1 MAQFELFNTAPPRSA
16 APSADEVRARLEA
29 IFARLRGGDKLAW
42 SELRRL
48 QVVVPQ
54 MTRWLPAAEAEAARA
69 KFAAEM
75 DRLHKAA

>member
-29 IFARLRGGDKLAW
+29 IFASLRSGDKIAAG
-42 SELRRL
+42 ELRALR
-48 QVVVPQ
+48 VVVPQ
-54 MTRWLPAAEAEAARA
+54 MTRWLPEAEAEAARA
-69 KFAAEM
+69 RFAAEM